1 MAGDDA
7 SSTTRPALAS
17 GVAAR
22 AAGAV
27 LCIAVAV
34 IHLLDQ
40 GGFPG
45 SKEPAYVGILYYIL
59 EAAGV
64 LAALLLI
71 AGWERVGWIL
81 ALGVAAGPFAG
92 YVLSRSTGL
101 PDYSDDMGNWAE
113 PLGVL
118 SLVVEAGLFVL
129 AIVMLRRRLPS
140 GR

>member
-1 MAGDDA
+1 MARYGA
-7 SSTTRPALAS
+7 SSTASSALAS

-22 AAGAV
+22 AVGAV
-27 LCIAVAV
+27 LCVAVAV
-34 IHLLDQ
+34 IHVLDQ

-64 LAALLLI
+64 LTALLLI
-71 AGWERVGWIL
+71 AGWERVGWTL

-92 YVLSRSTGL
+92 YTLSRGTGL

-118 SLVVEAGLFVL
+118 SLIVEAGLFVL
-129 AIVMLRRRLPS
+129 AIVMLRRGLRS